1 MILNYIKTAYRSL
14 VKNKGFTILNVLG
27 LSLGLASSL
36 LIIFYVVD
44 ELSYDRYNVSANRI
58 YRVNEDLKLGE
69 NNVLYAVCMPPLA
82 QTLKND
88 FPYVENTVRI
98 KNAGSLH
105 VRKGVTNILENRV
118 AFADPSLFS
127 VFTLPM
133 ISGSPSTA
141 LAEPNSVVLTETMA
155 EKYFNSTA
163 VVGRLLTAD
172 NKDLYKVTGVIK
184 DIPRTSHFN
193 FDFFISMSTLPDSR
207 SDEWLRSDYNTYV
220 LFRNAADHK
229 KLEAALPAF
238 LARYSGPQMQS
249 ELKMSTTAFEK
260 SGSYFRLNLTPL
272 TDIHLKSN
280 RTGEL
285 GPNSTIQ
292 YVYIF
297 SAIALFIL
305 LIACVNFMNLST
317 ARSSNRAREVGVRK
331 VLGSPRS
338 YLVFQFL
345 TESILVTLVA
355 AIIAVIAAVALLP
368 AFNQLSGK
376 DIVINGQMLRWLVP
390 AVAFIILLVGSLA
403 GAYPALFL
411 SAFQPINVLKGKLS
425 GGFKGG
431 GLRSVL
437 VVLQFTISI
446 FLIIGTLVVHNQ
458 LNYIQSKD
466 LGFDRNQV
474 LIVQNAFELN
484 NQAQTFKQEVKQ
496 LPGVTDATL
505 TSFLP
510 TGNNKNTSIFF
521 KDASFDQKKALF
533 PQTWIVDEDYIKTLD
548 MKMVAGRSFSGQML
562 SDSSGIIINEAAAR
576 FLGLGD
582 PLNKPLYRSNGGK
595 QELSNSKAYHIIGV
609 VKDFNFSSLRDVV
622 SPMVLIM
629 GQDNGALSIR
639 MNGRDIPALLTQ
651 IKEKW
656 SGLSP
661 NVQMNFSF
669 MDQDFDAIYRTEQRA
684 GTVLVVFTTLAI
696 IIACLGLFGL
706 AAYAAE
712 QRTKEI
718 GIRKVLGASVSA
730 ITAMLSFDFIKLV
743 AIAIL
748 IALPAGWYFM
758 NKWLQDFAYR
768 VNIQWW
774 VLALA
779 GFVAIA
785 IAFVTIGFQSVKAA
799 LSNPVNSL
807 RSE

>member
-768 VNIQWW
+768 VHIQWW

-779 GFVAIA
+779 GFVAIV
-785 IAFVTIGFQSVKAA
+785 IAFITIGYQSVKAA

-807 RSE
+807 KVE